1 MQHDLAETR
10 RILETQGIDIVR
22 LIYADLLGLPRSKD
36 LLVSQLERSAA
47 HGPAFCEAT
56 WVTNTRGG
64 VLTEEGGIDDALP
77 DMVSK
82 LDTDTIRPIPWVPGV
97 AYAIADIDNPD
108 GSRSE
113 IAPRA
118 VLRSVLDEYDALG
131 LTPICGPELEFYFA
145 EKVDGTYRRLLN
157 KTGRVYMTGAQ
168 VDPDGHYL
176 HLLRC
181 LDQLNIGAF
190 AGNHEFC
197 PSQYEINL
205 WHSEAMDAADRTF
218 LFKTSVKDVLTRS
231 GVLGTFIGKPWD
243 DEGGSGFHLHFSMN
257 DKEGVNLMGTPDGEL
272 SELAQNIM
280 GGVLKHANAIAAFT
294 NPTVNSYKRLGPDTM
309 APYRNTW
316 GYDNRS
322 AMIRVPP
329 ERGAGTR
336 LELRIGDGSA
346 NPYVVIAVV
355 LAAALDGIKNKLS
368 APEPVVGWSYTDSEH
383 GNVLPMSLPE
393 ALDALEADTELSN
406 HLSTKFIRAFAAL
419 KRDEAKRY
427 EEAVDDPST
436 RLVTQWELDEYI
448 EDF

>member
-22 LIYADLLGLPRSKD
+22 LIYSDLLGLPRSKD